1 MTTKITDYGP
11 GKDIERPTRRLPN
24 GQLQTLCGHKKRNG
38 DTCRSPAGTG
48 TDHLGYGPCKS
59 HGGMQYSHRTHA
71 AREQVV
77 DKIEDMKKLGVI
89 NDEIGPE
96 AALLNEVGRAAAAV
110 AYFDGLVAEI
120 ARGTEH
126 YNANQVLIEQWNEQR
141 KMSVQTAKIIV
152 QAGIAKQAVKI
163 KAMQANMLAQLVLSV
178 ISAPEVALDPEQQAA
193 ARKMLASQLR
203 NLAIEAVAHD

>member
-1 MTTKITDYGP
+1 M
-11 GKDIERPTRRLPN
+11 
-24 GQLQTLCGHKKRNG
+24 
-38 DTCRSPAGTG
+38 
-48 TDHLGYGPCKS
+48 
-59 HGGMQYSHRTHA
+59 
-71 AREQVV
+71 
-77 DKIEDMKKLGVI
+77 
-89 NDEIGPE
+89 
-96 AALLNEVGRAAAAV
+96 

-126 YNANQVLIEQWNEQR
+126 YNSNQVLIEQWNEQR

-152 QAGIAKQAVKI
+152 QAGIAKQAVEI

-193 ARKMLASQLR
+193 ARKLLASQLR